1 MYWIVTFF
9 VRFHVTVSSFQPAY
23 FGVKLKRE
31 GGYFWM
37 ENDDTIRQVCGK
49 KWIEVVK
56 VLDFK
61 IRFFPP
67 DLTRISDDNIM

>member
-1 MYWIVTFF
+1 MYQLSIIT
-9 VRFHVTVSSFQPAY
+9 SLYLDLFQPAY
-23 FGVKLKRE
+23 FGVRLKRD
-31 GGYFWM
+31 GSNFWM
-37 ENDDTIRQVCGK
+37 ENEDTIRQVCGK